1 MFCSLC
7 VCERTNKKKV
17 FQFVNKREP
26 TAANF
31 LIRSLLNRKKKK
43 NKEMT
48 QTMNFTHGEERIIDS
63 VRIATAHLP
72 IKKRYEQK
80 FKCSFDLGSKKH
92 RILDEQYTNG
102 KNYVDISLLDLGDLL
117 RRYADGAE
125 NVKSREEF
133 LREAKKE
140 MEEKEEKAREMRR
153 IAEQRKQNARKK
165 QENAERLAREAQEKK
180 RKIKEQQQQTPTSTP
195 VKKQKKVTT
204 KETFDNTDNSSNDS
218 GATIVTKT
226 PKKPRSLTASQKK
239 SQSSLSVDTKVPNN
253 SNNNNNKKSN
263 NNNTTT
269 AKSGSAKSDS
279 ENNEAEEANNNSS
292 RKAEEPEEEKPL
304 TDEELA
310 RRMHVEMNAS
320 PRLGRNGG
328 RNRGMSLLGNF

>member
-1 MFCSLC
+1 VFVKELIK
-7 VCERTNKKKV
+7 RKF

-204 KETFDNTDNSSNDS
+204 KETDNTDNSSNDS

-239 SQSSLSVDTKVPNN
+239 SQSSLSVDTKVPN
-253 SNNNNNKKSN
+253 SNNNNNNN
-263 NNNTTT
+263 NNNT
-269 AKSGSAKSDS
+269 KSGSAKSESDD
-279 ENNEAEEANNNSS
+279 NETEEANNSS

-320 PRLGRNGG
+320 PRLGRSGG

>member
-1 MFCSLC
+1 
-7 VCERTNKKKV
+7 
-17 FQFVNKREP
+17 
-26 TAANF
+26 
-31 LIRSLLNRKKKK
+31 
-43 NKEMT
+43 MT
-48 QTMNFTHGEERIIDS
+48 QTMNFTHGEERIIES

-102 KNYVDISLLDLGDLL
+102 KNYIDISLLDLGDLL

-195 VKKQKKVTT
+195 VKKQKKATT
-204 KETFDNTDNSSNDS
+204 RETDNTDNSSNDS

-239 SQSSLSVDTKVPNN
+239 SQSSLSVDTKVPN
-253 SNNNNNKKSN
+253 SNNNNNN
-263 NNNTTT
+263 NNNT
-269 AKSGSAKSDS
+269 KSGSAKSESDD
-279 ENNEAEEANNNSS
+279 NETEEANNSS

-320 PRLGRNGG
+320 PRLGRSGG
-328 RNRGMSLLGNF
+328 RNRGMSLLGNFWTTTT

>member
-1 MFCSLC
+1 VFCSLC

-48 QTMNFTHGEERIIDS
+48 QTMNFTHGEERIIDT

-204 KETFDNTDNSSNDS
+204 KETDNTDNSSNDS

-239 SQSSLSVDTKVPNN
+239 SQSSLSVDTKVPN
-253 SNNNNNKKSN
+253 SNNNNNNN
-263 NNNTTT
+263 NNNT
-269 AKSGSAKSDS
+269 KSGSAKSESDD
-279 ENNEAEEANNNSS
+279 NETEEANNSS

-320 PRLGRNGG
+320 PRLGRSGG

>member
-1 MFCSLC
+1 
-7 VCERTNKKKV
+7 
-17 FQFVNKREP
+17 
-26 TAANF
+26 
-31 LIRSLLNRKKKK
+31 
-43 NKEMT
+43 MT

-239 SQSSLSVDTKVPNN
+239 SQSSLSVDTKVPN
-253 SNNNNNKKSN
+253 SNNNNNNN
-263 NNNTTT
+263 NNNT
-269 AKSGSAKSDS
+269 KSGSAKSESDD
-279 ENNEAEEANNNSS
+279 NETEEANNSS

-320 PRLGRNGG
+320 PRLGRSGG

>member
-1 MFCSLC
+1 VRLR
-7 VCERTNKKKV
+7 ERTNKKKV

-195 VKKQKKVTT
+195 VKKQKKATT
-204 KETFDNTDNSSNDS
+204 RETDNTDNSSNDS

-239 SQSSLSVDTKVPNN
+239 SQSSLSVDTKVPN
-253 SNNNNNKKSN
+253 SNNNNN
-263 NNNTTT
+263 NNT
-269 AKSGSAKSDS
+269 KSGSAKSESDD
-279 ENNEAEEANNNSS
+279 NETEEANNSS

-320 PRLGRNGG
+320 PRLGRSGG